1 MAKICADTLS
11 DGPNDVLTESYSG
24 GSGDDDDD
32 NVDNDSYIAIL
43 SLELQ
48 EK

>member
-24 GSGDDDDD
+24 GGGDDDD

-48 EK
+48 VK